1 MDSCR
6 VLAIW
11 SAAGSPGRTTIACSL
26 ATLLAESNKKVL
38 LIDTDTFAPSL
49 DLVLGLNDHPAGIA
63 AAFRLIGQNRFD
75 LEQLKRL
82 SVELGTAAE
91 PLTVMT
97 GLSSSKRWPEITPA
111 NLQGLVELASN
122 NFDFIVLDLSHSL
135 EPDLKIPNSSVERNS
150 IARWSLKNAHQVIG
164 VCGAD
169 PVAIARHIEAM
180 SQLTDLSPT
189 GEILTLVNRLRT
201 SVLGM
206 SAKQQVQETLSR
218 MGQIQVAG
226 FVPDDPAVADAAL
239 RQSLPMVAAKRSSQA
254 RQALLIFTK
263 TQILRER
270 NPLDRRMRKRPMA
283 KLG

>member
-1 MDSCR
+1 MDNGR

-38 LIDTDTFAPSL
+38 LVDADMSAPSI
-49 DLVLGLNDHPAGIA
+49 DLVLGLNDHPAGLA

-75 LEQLKRL
+75 LEQLRRL
-82 SVELGTAAE
+82 SVELGTAAA

-97 GLSSSKRWPEITPA
+97 GLSSSRRWPEISPA
-111 NLQGLVELASN
+111 NLQSLIELAAN
-122 NFDFIVLDLSHSL
+122 HFDFILLDLSFSL
-135 EPDLKIPNSSVERNS
+135 EPGLKTPHASIDRNS
-150 IARWSLKNAHQVIG
+150 ISRWSLAIAHQVIA

-180 SQLTDLSPT
+180 SQLTDLSPA
-189 GEILTLVNRLRT
+189 GEVLTLVNRLRT

-226 FVPDDPAVADAAL
+226 FVPDDPAVADSAL
-239 RQSLPMVAAKRSSQA
+239 RQSLPLVVAKRSSQA
-254 RQALLIFTK
+254 RQALSIFTK
-263 TQILRER
+263 TQILGEL
-270 NPLDRRMRKRPMA
+270 NPLDRRMRKKALA
-283 KLG
+283 KLD